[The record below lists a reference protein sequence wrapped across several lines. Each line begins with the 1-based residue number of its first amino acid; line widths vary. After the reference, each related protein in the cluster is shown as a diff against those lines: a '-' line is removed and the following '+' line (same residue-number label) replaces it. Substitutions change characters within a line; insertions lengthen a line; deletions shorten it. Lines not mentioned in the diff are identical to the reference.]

1 MSIWESISNFFNS
14 KKKKEDEWA
23 KNFANQKPAKPNNLL
38 PLDPGNS
45 SMT

>member
-1 MSIWESISNFFNS
+1 MSFLSRLLSIFTR
-14 KKKKEDEWA
+14 KKKREDEWA
-23 KNFANQKPAKPNNLL
+23 KNFANQKPAKPDNLL